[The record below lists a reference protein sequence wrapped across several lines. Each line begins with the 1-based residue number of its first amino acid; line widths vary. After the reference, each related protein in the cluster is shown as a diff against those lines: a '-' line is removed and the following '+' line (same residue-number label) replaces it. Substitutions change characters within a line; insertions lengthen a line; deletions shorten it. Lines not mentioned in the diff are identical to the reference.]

1 MLYLFIFTWK
11 GQAALLQRRGLTPGM
26 TASGDIFRGHNRES
40 ASDSRWEEARMVLN
54 TPRCTGSA
62 DNEGVHGAQADKPW
76 RGWAGPGTLS
86 QTAWDGSPVGPGPVP
101 RLQKGQRPTS
111 LHWGEHETKMRL
123 HRSEV
128 APHAH

>member
-62 DNEGVHGAQADKPW
+62 DNEGVHGVQADKPW
-76 RGWAGPGTLS
+76 RGWGAGHPQPDGLGREPGGSRACASSAEGTTTYL
-86 QTAWDGSPVGPGPVP
+86 TALG
-101 RLQKGQRPTS
+101 
-111 LHWGEHETKMRL
+111 
-123 HRSEV
+123 
-128 APHAH
+128 